1 VRFSSL
7 AAVAAATP
15 SSSSS
20 SSSAGELV
28 AVRAAQLADAHSVRL
43 EAAQQVRRALAI
55 HSWLLIA
62 ELPPPP
68 PLLATGPYRAR
79 GWTVW
84 WPGACQLSV
93 S

>member
-15 SSSSS
+15 SSSSSS

-43 EAAQQVRRALAI
+43 EAAQQVR
-55 HSWLLIA
+55 
-62 ELPPPP
+62 
-68 PLLATGPYRAR
+68 AR
-79 GWTVW
+79 LGY
-84 WPGACQLSV
+84 S
-93 S
+93 